1 MEVEA
6 HIAVVHCLM
15 LCPRMHMSLRVSC
28 CLRRFAVLAPSVS
41 HASCLVP
48 LPMLA
53 SISVYRLQPH
63 LADRQVDEHSHEH
76 DAEPV
81 GKDAP
86 REPAGSGPQARLA
99 MSWV

>member
-1 MEVEA
+1 
-6 HIAVVHCLM
+6 M
-15 LCPRMHMSLRVSC
+15 LCPRVHMSFRVSC
-28 CLRRFAVLAPSVS
+28 CLRRLAVLAPSVS
-41 HASCLVP
+41 HASCLMP
-48 LPMLA
+48 LLVLA
-53 SISVYRLQPH
+53 GIFDCRLQPH
-63 LADRQVDEHSHEH
+63 LTDRQVDEHSHEH